1 MLQPAVH
8 HAMREVV
15 LPSGRFAAVRD
26 ITWEDRVCTFDANTE
41 FWIFKLAGRV
51 VKIDGENLTL
61 VEAAQMTMTE
71 SNPIIEMIAAELI
84 LGIRS
89 RGVV

>member
-1 MLQPAVH
+1 
-8 HAMREVV
+8 MREVV

-26 ITWEDRVCTFDANTE
+26 ITWEDRVCTYDANTE
-41 FWIFKLAGRV
+41 FWLFKLAGRV
-51 VKIDGENLTL
+51 VQIDGENLTL
-61 VEAAQMTMTE
+61 IDAAKMNIVEA
-71 SNPIIEMIAAELI
+71 NPIIEMIAAELI